1 MEVVDESAGPAA
13 AGGGGGGGGGG
24 AAAAAAAPP
33 AKTDLSNPDFLSK
46 SKEAAQIANQV
57 LQGVLSQ
64 VAAGKDIADLCD
76 FGDALVAQL
85 TGQVHKSKKLEKGVA
100 FPTCVSVNECV
111 GHFSP
116 FKSESRPLADGD
128 VVKMCVARLPPC
140 AACCAAGAPG
150 AAAHAPR
157 PRRPNGAA
165 VSLARSLARLLA
177 RSANSTARRFRPL
190 ARSLAPTSFPSPAR
204 CRAATWAC
212 TWTG

>member
-1 MEVVDESAGPAA
+1 MVDESGPAA
-13 AGGGGGGGGGG
+13 AGGG
-24 AAAAAAAPP
+24 AAAPAAAAPP

-128 VVKMCVARLPPC
+128 VVKMCVFAARRSRR
-140 AACCAAGAPG
+140 GARG
-150 AAAHAPR
+150 AV
-157 PRRPNGAA
+157 RR
-165 VSLARSLARLLA
+165 ARSSSHPLAGLLA
-177 RSANSTARRFRPL
+177 
-190 ARSLAPTSFPSPAR
+190 
-204 CRAATWAC
+204 
-212 TWTG
+212 